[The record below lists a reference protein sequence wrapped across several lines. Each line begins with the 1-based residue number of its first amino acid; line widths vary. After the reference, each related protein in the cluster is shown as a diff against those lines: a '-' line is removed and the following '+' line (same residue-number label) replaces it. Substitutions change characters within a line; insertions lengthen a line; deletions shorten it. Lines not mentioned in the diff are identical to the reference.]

1 MSQQLHFGSLLSMHN
16 QAEKALN
23 LAGTYETVCQTV
35 AQESEWFLAV
45 NVHMSGHML
54 TLCSRAISCQLIL
67 KTQNLAT
74 VTPCKTRRAIMIH
87 SIVPK
92 CCSGQ
97 LLQEPRNFGGTRK
110 VRYEREVRDK
120 GGGSQVGS
128 LGQNIT

>member
-74 VTPCKTRRAIMIH
+74 VTPCKTRHTLTCNNDTLYSTQMLFRTAFARA
-87 SIVPK
+87 K
-92 CCSGQ
+92 E
-97 LLQEPRNFGGTRK
+97 LW
-110 VRYEREVRDK
+110 RDK
-120 GGGSQVGS
+120 EGEV
-128 LGQNIT
+128 